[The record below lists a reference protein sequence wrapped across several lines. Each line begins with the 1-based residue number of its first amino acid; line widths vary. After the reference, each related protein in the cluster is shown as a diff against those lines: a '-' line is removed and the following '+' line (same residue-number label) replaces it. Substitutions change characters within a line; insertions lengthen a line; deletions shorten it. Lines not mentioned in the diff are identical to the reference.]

1 MAAFLPQCREE
12 SLAPC
17 FRTLDHDHP
26 VLPEPPFF
34 FATGGI
40 EVVVEFPEL
49 AENLRFAVSVIAELG
64 ALDLQEIAE
73 GLAGVCRICDV
84 KESVRVDRVL
94 EIFLPPQIPEAL
106 CGAEAVERDMERR
119 DLQLVVERPDRMFV
133 EGLRRR
139 SGISVPQGVSDALRG
154 KVIDIRD
161 TAPLV
166 ADIKVGCPVEEP
178 VPMQDRQGASDRTR
192 VTLRD
197 GAIPQE
203 LGRVVGPEAEKL
215 REEFEDPL
223 FGRVAA
229 GKPCAALR
237 EAFGSGVM
245 PSLSGSGDVAQGS
258 TACRIVR
265 FQRGAARCRLTQ
277 INGTHAAVS
286 ALFCEIQQRTRLRT
300 VPSELT
306 PAF

>member
-1 MAAFLPQCREE
+1 MR
-12 SLAPC
+12 S
-17 FRTLDHDHP
+17 R
-26 VLPEPPFF
+26 
-34 FATGGI
+34 GG
-40 EVVVEFPEL
+40 
-49 AENLRFAVSVIAELG
+49 G
-64 ALDLQEIAE
+64 A
-73 GLAGVCRICDV
+73 
-84 KESVRVDRVL
+84 
-94 EIFLPPQIPEAL
+94 
-106 CGAEAVERDMERR
+106 DMERR

-154 KVIDIRD
+154 KAIDIRD

-237 EAFGSGVM
+237 GCLRIWRHALIVGFRGRGTRQHGMPHRAFPARRREVPADSNKWYACGSFR
-245 PSLSGSGDVAQGS
+245 PLLRNP
-258 TACRIVR
+258 TAH
-265 FQRGAARCRLTQ
+265 QT
-277 INGTHAAVS
+277 
-286 ALFCEIQQRTRLRT
+286 
-300 VPSELT
+300 
-306 PAF
+306 